1 MNDEARE
8 ILVAAALRGHR
19 QVRGTLHDS
28 AAAEGEC
35 ALGVLHLA
43 AHQGERNHA
52 LTCTGNEVL
61 AKYDI
66 SHDEMSQILKM
77 NDHDGA
83 DFLTIAR
90 EAGRTGREQGERG
103 LRDE

>member
-19 QVRGTLHDS
+19 QVRGKLHDS

-52 LTCTGNEVL
+52 LACCNGGEVL
-61 AKYDI
+61 TMYDI
-66 SHDEMSQILKM
+66 SHDEMSQILQM

-90 EAGRTGREQGERG
+90 KVGRTGE
-103 LRDE
+103 